1 MKEKKR
7 INKPNSPIA
16 TFVRG
21 KRKELGY
28 TQEQFA
34 LRVGIGLM
42 FLRDLEQGKQSV
54 RLDKVNEVL
63 NYFGYQA
70 TPLPKENDGIEK

>member
-1 MKEKKR
+1 MKVKKR
-7 INKPNSPIA
+7 QNKPNSPIA

-42 FLRDLEQGKQSV
+42 FLRDLEQGKPSV

-70 TPLPKENDGIEK
+70 SPSPKENEEAQK